1 MIRHRPSDSVE
12 PDQDNILDEPD
23 AELGSDRPGRRS
35 VRFRRRVMKSTAI
48 LPAMF
53 TLGNGLLGFAAIH
66 FATKPPAAEA
76 PMRFLVVSALL
87 IVGAMICDMLDG
99 QLARL
104 TRRTSD
110 FGAQLD
116 SMCDAI
122 SFGVAPAVLMLR
134 TAVPALRELDMY
146 VSVERIIWGVAA
158 VYMLCAV
165 LRLARFNVEHDS
177 AQVANGQFNGL
188 PSPAAAAVV
197 VVLVL
202 LFDHLGEL
210 TWIHQL
216 VPWVGMGFALPLFTL
231 LAGVLMVSRV
241 PYPHLVNQ
249 YIRGKRPFS
258 YIVRIVLIGLAGLFS
273 PYLTAAVLV
282 LAFVVSGPI
291 KAAWRRAHRKPEG
304 ELNHNGRN
312 DSEV

>member
-12 PDQDNILDEPD
+12 PDQEDLLDESD
-23 AELGSDRPGRRS
+23 AELGSDRPDRRS

-76 PMRFLVVSALL
+76 PMRFLTVSALL
-87 IVGAMICDMLDG
+87 IVAAMICDMLDG

-146 VSVERIIWGVAA
+146 VSVERIIWGVSA
-158 VYMLCAV
+158 VYVLCAV

-177 AQVANGQFNGL
+177 AQLAHGQFSGL

-202 LFDHLGEL
+202 FFDHLGEE

-231 LAGVLMVSRV
+231 LAGVLMVSRI

-282 LAFVVSGPI
+282 LAFVLSGVL
-291 KAAWRRAHRKPEG
+291 KAAWLRGRRKPEG
-304 ELNHNGRN
+304 
-312 DSEV
+312 S